1 MSARTLQARAFW
13 RGIVAEHEASG
24 LPVRAFCRQ
33 RQVGEHSFYMW
44 RRRLESEPTPPPA
57 AAAPVRFALV
67 EARGTS
73 SAVPGTGVE
82 VVLPTGER
90 VRITPGTDAA
100 TVRLVLGIL
109 CKPR

>member
-1 MSARTLQARAFW
+1 MSDRTARARTFW
-13 RGIVAEHEASG
+13 RRIVAEHADSD

-44 RRRLESEPTPPPA
+44 RRRLESEPTPAP

-67 EARGTS
+67 ETRGTS
-73 SAVPGTGVE
+73 SAAAPGPGVE
-82 VVLPTGER
+82 VAFPTGER

-100 TVRLVLGIL
+100 TVRLVLGVL
-109 CKPR
+109 REPR

>member
-1 MSARTLQARAFW
+1 MSARSTQARAFW
-13 RGIVAEHEASG
+13 RCIVAEHENSG

-57 AAAPVRFALV
+57 AAPVRFALV
-67 EARGTS
+67 ETRGTS
-73 SAVPGTGVE
+73 SAAAPGTGVE
-82 VVLPTGER
+82 VALPTGER

-100 TVRLVLGIL
+100 TVRLVLGVL
-109 CKPR
+109 REPR